1 MKGFF
6 KRFILENWSLKATAL
21 LLALILWALVRGEP
35 GQERG
40 LPVPL
45 EVLVPRNMEITND
58 LPTSAAITYRGPT
71 LASIGTVTCVIDLRN
86 AKEGGHTVSLTSD
99 NVRMTSGLG
108 IEILQVNPARV
119 RVVLEKTVSREVP
132 IVASIE
138 GDPSEGFEIYS
149 TSLFPET
156 VILSGPRSRIEP
168 VQKVDTDIIS
178 IEGKNQLTRSFV
190 NLALQDNTIRTSVIG
205 PVQVT
210 VRIGPFR
217 KLHTIE
223 QVPVVVDGDSYV
235 VEPVE
240 ISIRVLAPPELIPSL
255 TPADFV
261 VTVETENLE
270 SSNFPPTIKPSI
282 HLLGGMD
289 DIVDIVEISP
299 AEVAIQPKN
308 RSDQQ

>member
-1 MKGFF
+1 MKGLI
-6 KRFILENWSLKATAL
+6 KEYLLENWSLKATAL

-35 GQERG
+35 SQERG

-45 EVLVPRNMEITND
+45 EVLVPRNMEIAND
-58 LPTSAAITYRGPT
+58 LPTSAAITYRGPA
-71 LASIGTVTCVIDLRN
+71 LSSIGMVTCVIDLRN

-138 GDPSEGFEIYS
+138 GDPAKGFEVYS

-168 VQKVDTDIIS
+168 VQTVDTETIS
-178 IEGKNQLTRSFV
+178 IEDKNQTSRFYV
-190 NLALQDNTIRTSVIG
+190 NLALQDNTIRTSVID
-205 PVQVT
+205 PVQVI

-223 QVPVVVDGDSYV
+223 QVPVRADDDSYTV
-235 VEPVE
+235 NPKQ
-240 ISIRVLAPPELIPSL
+240 INIQVLAPPELIPSL

-261 VTVETENLE
+261 VTVETKNLE
-270 SSNFPPTIKPSI
+270 PSNSPLKIKPSVL
-282 HLLGGMD
+282 LLGEMD
-289 DIVDIVEISP
+289 DIVDIKEIRP
-299 AEVAIQPKN
+299 PEVSIKRKN
-308 RSDQQ
+308 